1 MRRTKPKQAFV
12 ERSLKQGSK
21 KSATDDASVVYSLIK
36 LNIKLLIL
44 IILKCGDI

>member
-1 MRRTKPKQAFV
+1 MRKTEPKQAFV
-12 ERSLKQGSK
+12 EKSLQGSK